1 MAEPSVRPPVC
12 ADNRWYPAAPE
23 ALRREVN
30 EYIASAPALDLPGDV
45 VGLVAPHA
53 GYFFSGHVAGASYRQ
68 VQGDTYE
75 TVVLIGPDHRGIAFG
90 GLAFADYDAWHT
102 PLGDVPVDG
111 ELVAALDERLS
122 LNHIKRDNE
131 HSLEVQLPF
140 LQTALTKFK
149 LVPIM
154 MGDPSLAACRELGL
168 AVADAVRDR
177 EALLVASTDLSHF
190 YDYDRAKRLDEHTL
204 KPILDFDPEGLAEDL
219 DKSQAHACGG
229 GPVAAVMIAARE
241 LGASRAHLV
250 KYANSGD
257 VWEDKSQVVGYAAVA
272 LTRQQ

>member
-12 ADNRWYPAAPE
+12 ADDRWYPASPE
-23 ALRREVN
+23 ALRREVR
-30 EYIASAPALDLPGDV
+30 EYIESAPALDLSGDV

-154 MGDPSLAACRELGL
+154 MGDPSLAACREL
-168 AVADAVRDR
+168 VRHYWSP
-177 EALLVASTDLSHF
+177 APTCPTSMIMTAPNASTSIH
-190 YDYDRAKRLDEHTL
+190 
-204 KPILDFDPEGLAEDL
+204 
-219 DKSQAHACGG
+219 
-229 GPVAAVMIAARE
+229 
-241 LGASRAHLV
+241 
-250 KYANSGD
+250 
-257 VWEDKSQVVGYAAVA
+257 
-272 LTRQQ
+272 

>member
-1 MAEPSVRPPVC
+1 MAKPNVRPPVC
-12 ADNRWYPAAPE
+12 ADDRWYPAAPD

-30 EYIASAPALDLPGDV
+30 EYIASAPALDLSGHV

-122 LNHIKRDNE
+122 LNHIKRDSE

-140 LQTALTKFK
+140 LQTALTEFK
-149 LVPIM
+149 LAPIM
-154 MGDPSLAACRELGL
+154 MGDPSPAACRELGL
-168 AVADAVRDR
+168 AVADVVRDR
-177 EALLVASTDLSHF
+177 EALLVASTDLSHY

-204 KPILDFDPEGLAEDL
+204 KPILDFDPEGLAQEL
-219 DKSQAHACGG
+219 GRSQAHACGG